1 MTTFLNQIFYKCNK
15 FDTIESIHE
24 LTPYMLT
31 VEKKKL
37 IMDSMN
43 SLDSTNS
50 MNLIKEPPGLT
61 EPSHSIPPDTSI
73 KSSVFF
79 PQRENSL
86 FWCMFIAQH
95 GYAEYEYIGKKYAN
109 RELQEK
115 QLIADTMK
123 KTPSTMK
130 NTNHKITN
138 IMCQEIISELIIVKP
153 SSLMTIFAFIAYYK
167 KHVIIINENT
177 HMFFSFTKSVTFDAN
192 DWHDNTV
199 ILEYKNSDFGIELE
213 VTKEKIEN
221 IMKNTFRLES
231 IEKPLKGISSYK
243 VTELENIARLLQI
256 TLETSLKKSEL
267 YDVIYNKAK
276 WECQQKP

>member
-15 FDTIESIHE
+15 FDTIESIQQ

-31 VEKKKL
+31 VENKTK
-37 IMDSMN
+37 IMDS
-43 SLDSTNS
+43 LDSLNS
-50 MNLIKEPPGLT
+50 MNLIKETTELNNSTPPVET
-61 EPSHSIPPDTSI
+61 FIIVTPP
-73 KSSVFF
+73 KCSVFF

-153 SSLMTIFAFIAYYK
+153 SSLITIFAFIAYYK
-167 KHVIIINENT
+167 KHVIIVNGNT
-177 HMFFSFTKSVTFDAN
+177 HMFFSFTKSISFDAN
-192 DWHDNTV
+192 EWHDNSV

-231 IEKPLKGISSYK
+231 IEKPLKSISSYK
-243 VTELENIARLLQI
+243 VTELENIARLLQM

>member
-15 FDTIESIHE
+15 FDTIESIE
-24 LTPYMLT
+24 QLRPYMLT
-31 VEKKKL
+31 VENKTK
-37 IMDSMN
+37 IMDS
-43 SLDSTNS
+43 LDSLNS
-50 MNLIKEPPGLT
+50 MNLIKETTELNHSTPPVET
-61 EPSHSIPPDTSI
+61 FIIATPP

-153 SSLMTIFAFIAYYK
+153 SSLITIFAFIAYYK
-167 KHVIIINENT
+167 KHVIIVNGNT
-177 HMFFSFTKSVTFDAN
+177 HMFFSFTKSISFDAN

-243 VTELENIARLLQI
+243 VTELENIARLLQM

-276 WECQQKP
+276 WECQ

>member
-15 FDTIESIHE
+15 FDTIDSIE
-24 LTPYMLT
+24 NLTPFMLT
-31 VEKKKL
+31 NENHKKL
-37 IMDSMN
+37 
-43 SLDSTNS
+43 LDSIQENTMFVSVTPNIRCVPIES
-50 MNLIKEPPGLT
+50 TPVREQP
-61 EPSHSIPPDTSI
+61 

-123 KTPSTMK
+123 KTPAVMK

-153 SSLMTIFAFIAYYK
+153 SSLLTLFAFIAYYK
-167 KHVIIINENT
+167 KYVIIVNGNT
-177 HMFFSFTKSVTFDAN
+177 HMFFSFTKSNELN
-192 DWHDNTV
+192 DMMISNEQYENII
-199 ILEYKNSDFGIELE
+199 ILEYKDSDFGIELE
-213 VTKEKIEN
+213 VTKEKIET
-221 IMKNTFRLES
+221 IMQNTFRLES
-231 IEKPLKGISSYK
+231 IEKPLKSISSYK

-256 TLETSLKKSEL
+256 KLETSVKKTEL
-267 YDVIYNKAK
+267 YEIIYNKAK
-276 WECQQKP
+276 WECQQNR

>member
-31 VEKKKL
+31 VDMRTQIL
-37 IMDSMN
+37 DSMN
-43 SLDSTNS
+43 SP
-50 MNLIKEPPGLT
+50 NLIKEPT
-61 EPSHSIPPDTSI
+61 ELNDSIPPPDTI
-73 KSSVFF
+73 ENRVLSSVFF

-138 IMCQEIISELIIVKP
+138 IMCQEIISELIVVKP
-153 SSLMTIFAFIAYYK
+153 SSLITIFAFIAYYK
-167 KHVIIINENT
+167 KHVIILNGNT
-177 HMFFSFTKSVTFDAN
+177 HMFFSFTKTVTDC
-192 DWHDNTV
+192 HDNTV

-256 TLETSLKKSEL
+256 TLETSLKKSDL

>member
-15 FDTIESIHE
+15 FDTIESIE
-24 LTPYMLT
+24 QLTPYMLT
-31 VEKKKL
+31 VEKRKL
-37 IMDSMN
+37 IMDS
-43 SLDSTNS
+43 LDS
-50 MNLIKEPPGLT
+50 MNLIKETTG
-61 EPSHSIPPDTSI
+61 SNHYIPPVEPTIIVTPS

-115 QLIADTMK
+115 QLIADTIK
-123 KTPSTMK
+123 NTPSTMK

-153 SSLMTIFAFIAYYK
+153 SSLITIFAFITYYK
-167 KHVIIINENT
+167 KHVIIVNGNT
-177 HMFFSFTKSVTFDAN
+177 HMFFSFTKSVSFDAN

-231 IEKPLKGISSYK
+231 IEKPLKGISTYK
-243 VTELENIARLLQI
+243 VTELENIARLLQM